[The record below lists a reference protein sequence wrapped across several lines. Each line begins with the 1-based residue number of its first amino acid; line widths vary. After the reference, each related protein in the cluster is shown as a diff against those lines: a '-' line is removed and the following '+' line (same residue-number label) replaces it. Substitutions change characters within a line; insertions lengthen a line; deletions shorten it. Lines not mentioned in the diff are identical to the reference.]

1 MKAQSQYNKNK
12 IQNKKKNMAMESS
25 LLTKE
30 KKSEDCNLIPIF
42 LKIIF
47 V

>member
-12 IQNKKKNMAMESS
+12 IQNKEKHGIGIFIIK
-25 LLTKE
+25 KE